1 VYIFSIKNRIKN
13 LGYKVQ
19 DILDRY
25 DKDNTNRVIIKIS
38 TKKIEDL
45 YNDFDKESS
54 FSKKDLDEEL
64 VEYIIDSVKEI
75 GDEKFVIKFYFKERS
90 EENYERVT
98 NSIKNFFEYLQD
110 LEKSSMKEQITNSFI
125 FMIIGIFFTTISLT
139 LSDESLTQK
148 ILSEGLMVA
157 GWVSLWESLA
167 TFLIKWL
174 PFSKK
179 LKIYKRVVK
188 AEVEFE

>member
-1 VYIFSIKNRIKN
+1 
-13 LGYKVQ
+13 VQ